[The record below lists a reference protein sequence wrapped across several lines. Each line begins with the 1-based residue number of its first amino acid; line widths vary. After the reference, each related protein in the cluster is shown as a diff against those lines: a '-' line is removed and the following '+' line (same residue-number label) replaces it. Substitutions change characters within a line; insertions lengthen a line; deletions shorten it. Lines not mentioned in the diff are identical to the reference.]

1 MFFNKNTFKYIVLI
15 LICLI
20 TKTGISAEMDS
31 LIKGVR
37 PLGMGNAFTA
47 VADDK
52 NALFYNPAGIAK
64 LLKFEFSLIDPII
77 EVSKNTID
85 LIQDAMD
92 IDTENTTEVTNLMR
106 DYMGTHHH
114 FRVSVTPTMGF
125 RVDNL
130 GFMITGFAQG
140 VMDFEFHNAVYP
152 RMDFY
157 YRQDLGVMAGS
168 GMEFSFIHGLKLGL
182 TVRALRRSL
191 IDESYSAIEISDE
204 DFTDNVQDDKV
215 TDEEYYMDF
224 GMIYTLPFKRF
235 FHTDIGVVY
244 QNVDA
249 PHHDE
254 NLGIKKQLN
263 IGIAIERYFKKSSI
277 LLAADFRDVS
287 NKASEDDDIF
297 KRLHFGIEW
306 SLPMFAIRAGVNQ
319 GYLTYG
325 ATMDFGI
332 LIIEAASYGEE
343 IGSYSGQK
351 LDRRY
356 VIQFQFGW

>member
-1 MFFNKNTFKYIVLI
+1 MT
-15 LICLI
+15 
-20 TKTGISAEMDS
+20 
-31 LIKGVR
+31 
-37 PLGMGNAFTA
+37 
-47 VADDK
+47 
-52 NALFYNPAGIAK
+52 
-64 LLKFEFSLIDPII
+64 
-77 EVSKNTID
+77 
-85 LIQDAMD
+85 
-92 IDTENTTEVTNLMR
+92 
-106 DYMGTHHH
+106 
-114 FRVSVTPTMGF
+114 F

-168 GMEFSFIHGLKLGL
+168 GMEFNFIHGLKLGV

-224 GMIYTLPFKRF
+224 GLIYTLPVKRF

-277 LLAADFRDVS
+277 LLSADFRDVS

-306 SLPMFAIRAGVNQ
+306 SLPMFAIRAGVSQ